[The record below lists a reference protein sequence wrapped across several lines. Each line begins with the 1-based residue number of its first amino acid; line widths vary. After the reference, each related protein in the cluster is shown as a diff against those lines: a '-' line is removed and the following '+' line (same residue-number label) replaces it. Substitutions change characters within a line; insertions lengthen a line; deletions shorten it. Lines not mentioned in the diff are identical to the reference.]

1 MAKTKQSKQ
10 KRKTSSTAK
19 KNIGVLLPTDL
30 WKKFRVHCLE
40 NDLQPGNLLSQLIED
55 YLKSKGKKKA
65 I

>member
-1 MAKTKQSKQ
+1 MAKTKQPK
-10 KRKTSSTAK
+10 KT
-19 KNIGVLLPTDL
+19 NIGVLLPADL

-55 YLKSKGKKKA
+55 YLRSKGKIKKR